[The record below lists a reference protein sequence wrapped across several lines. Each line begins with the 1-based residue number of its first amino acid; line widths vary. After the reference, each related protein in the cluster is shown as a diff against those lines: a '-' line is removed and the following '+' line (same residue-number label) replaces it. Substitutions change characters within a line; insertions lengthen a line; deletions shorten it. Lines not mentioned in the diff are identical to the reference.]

1 MCKNCYILV
10 LLLYLVLSPGVSY
23 ACGSGQIAEEKS
35 CFVSEKEGSKS
46 CCSKKKVK
54 SDSNSCCGEK
64 NKGCCSGNSGCNG
77 RCNNSTCKCPNFSA
91 PFTLPAIQEV
101 DLGLAKVDFLKL
113 NFYCPDIHLSAGFL
127 SSWLPPKISLL

>member
-1 MCKNCYILV
+1 MSKNCYIL
-10 LLLYLVLSPGVSY
+10 LLILNLVLSPGVIS
-23 ACGSGQIAEEKS
+23 ACGSGHNTEEKS
-35 CFVSEKEGSKS
+35 CSVSEKEGSKS

-64 NKGCCSGNSGCNG
+64 NKGCCSDTSGCNG
-77 RCNNSTCKCPNFSA
+77 KCKNSSCKCPNFSA